1 DFEPLVDKALADK
14 PEHKVGERLLGTD
27 PVSGRPVSVKIGRYG
42 PIVQI
47 GTVSDAEKPR
57 FAQLKKGQTIDNIT
71 LDEAL
76 ELCTLPRTLGE
87 VDGSPVIIGSGRF
100 GPYVRHGKQFIS
112 LPDSYDPLT
121 TTLDEALRLFAERA
135 EQQASRILRTFDEDP
150 EAQIINGPYGPYIA
164 AHGTNVRLPRGTKP
178 ESLTYEAVQA
188 LVQKAKETPAKPRR
202 TRAKK
207 S

>member
-1 DFEPLVDKALADK
+1 MADK

-47 GTVSDAEKPR
+47 GSVSDKEKPR
-57 FAQLKKGQTIDNIT
+57 FAQLKKGQTIDSIT

-76 ELCTLPRTLGE
+76 ALCTLPRTLGE
-87 VDGSPVIIGSGRF
+87 VNGSPVTVGSGRF
-100 GPYVRHGKQFIS
+100 GLYVRYDGQFIS
-112 LPDSYDPLT
+112 LPEGCDPLT
-121 TTLDEALRLFAERA
+121 ITLDEALKLFNKHA
-135 EQQASRILRTFDEDP
+135 EQQASRVLRTFDEDD
-150 EAQIINGPYGPYIA
+150 EVQILNGPYGPYIS

-178 ESLTYEAVQA
+178 EALTFEDVQA
-188 LVQKAKETPAKPRR
+188 LVKKAKDAPAKPRR
-202 TRAKK
+202 KK